1 MDGLHFRVVARELAN
16 GLGGDAGDGLG
27 PLGIVHDAVDVAN
40 DVLAP
45 LLETLRLDPLG
56 DIVVVVEVLGV
67 EDMGHGQAERGVGA
81 GADGDPL
88 GA

>member
-1 MDGLHFRVVARELAN
+1 MDGLHLRVVARELADS
-16 GLGGDAGDGLG
+16 LGGDAGDGLG

-56 DIVVVVEVLGV
+56 DVVMVVEVFGV
-67 EDMGHGQAERGVGA
+67 ENVCHGQAERGVGA
-81 GADGDPL
+81 RADGNPL